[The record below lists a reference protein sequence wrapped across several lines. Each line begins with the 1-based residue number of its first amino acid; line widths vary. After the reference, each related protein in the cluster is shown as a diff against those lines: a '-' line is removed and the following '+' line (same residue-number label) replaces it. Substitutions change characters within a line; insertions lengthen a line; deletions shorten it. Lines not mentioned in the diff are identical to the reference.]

1 MSEKLPISR
10 FQRDLTDSTVLRNVG
25 TSFGYSIL
33 AYDSLL
39 KGLNKLEVNNEEI
52 DRDLDSHWELLA
64 EPLQTVMRFNGFSNP
79 YELLKD
85 LTRGKKFTKESYINF
100 VNELEI
106 DFEIK
111 KDLLKLTP
119 SNYLGNS
126 SSMAKNIKKYLK

>member
-39 KGLNKLEVNNEEI
+39 KGLNKLEINHEEI
-52 DRDLDSHWELLA
+52 SRDLDSHWELLA

-85 LTRGKKFTKESYINF
+85 LTRGKKFTKESYMDF
-100 VNELEI
+100 VNNLDI
-106 DFEIK
+106 DSEIK
-111 KDLLKLTP
+111 KELLNLTP
-119 SNYLGNS
+119 ANYLGNS
-126 SSMAKNIKKYLK
+126 VSMGKNIKQYLK